1 MSTSVLVSTFSP
13 FPTLALSV
21 PAETSFA
28 DLYELLAERYPTLP
42 LHSQAADLVLSPTS
56 GALPEPSTPLS
67 SLLDD
72 DVDEHSLVSLRLV
85 PRLRGGKGGFGS
97 QLRAAGG
104 RMSSQKTSNNDS
116 CRDLSGRR
124 LSTIKEAKKL
134 AEYIETEPLRKKAQ
148 QEAQRAK
155 LEALE
160 KKLGMGPDGSIDP
173 LAGKKRRLE
182 DTEYIEQS
190 KDIVENVKSAVSVAM
205 LKKKKKAKK
214 NPSPPAE
221 ASSSGAVA
229 TTVAAASAAAEK
241 VLETATAMK
250 DQVLESSPVAAAA
263 AAAPG
268 KKRRLDDTE
277 YIEQS
282 KDIVKN
288 VKSAVAVAMLQ
299 KNDQVAATVAAASVA
314 AEKVLET
321 ATTLK
326 DRVVESSPVEP
337 IAAAATAV
345 ANASAPSLLTLG
357 SVSLLVGLV
366 TTALAQIVGPHN
378 SSLSFK
384 VNSGGNDNY
393 FLRDNTTSAQLLL
406 TSANSTSAA
415 RRLVVALPAGNSGAL
430 TYFLPKDADAGTNTN
445 ATLNVTLVE
454 GSVRSATAD
463 YFNVGVQADLRFD
476 RNATLGVTIIGAVR
490 AMRDYVEGNGVMH
503 EIFNY
508 TLASYNDTSLRLHR
522 RWINTTSPT
531 SSAYNGA
538 DLYLTVPA
546 GSAARLAVTPG
557 NNGTWTPPTVDVLVP
572 AAGGTVRVAVVTN
585 ETSLVGLG
593 TERLFLPESTNR
605 SRALQTALQGL
616 ADGQSDAAQ
625 QVSFLTYENKFTAGG
640 WRFLTYFGRDSMIA
654 LRLLMPTLTSEAIE
668 AALGAVIE
676 RANSTGALCHEETI
690 GTYCPLS
697 LTYVRS
703 LLIMGVSEITLH
715 SSVNMQNDRSDL
727 GNQPFYDYKMIDT
740 DLLLLPAMSHYFL
753 ELPQGSDRAA
763 QFLARNAT
771 LQNGTYA
778 EILNRTIHYNLAR
791 AMPFARSPTPSR
803 LIGLRPGEPVGNW
816 RDSNEGLGYGLYPFD
831 VNSAL
836 VPASLRATEAL
847 LRAGVLGSGFGGLDA
862 GEVAEVAEVWEREAP
877 GMFEVR
883 VGRGVAEERL
893 RRFVRRANLSEALL
907 KSTNSSAG
915 AQEADVSF
923 YALSLKEDG
932 TPVEVL
938 NSDMGFNLVYGA
950 NVSRA
955 FLEHVVDALQPYPRG
970 LLTDVGIVVANP
982 AYDSNA
988 TMIDVLNRAAYHGT
1002 VIWSFQQGLMAAG
1015 LARQLALCP
1024 SNNSTDASN
1033 VDTYPTPARPP
1044 SWCAD
1049 APFVQS
1055 LRAAQSRLWTA
1066 IRGAQSEI
1074 YTEVWSYAFDN
1085 ATGTFGV
1092 ADLAS
1097 LSPTG
1102 TESDAIQLWSYGF
1115 LGLLDPATGGN
1126 GTRAV

>member
-1 MSTSVLVSTFSP
+1 M
-13 FPTLALSV
+13 
-21 PAETSFA
+21 
-28 DLYELLAERYPTLP
+28 R
-42 LHSQAADLVLSPTS
+42 
-56 GALPEPSTPLS
+56 ALPV
-67 SLLDD
+67 LL
-72 DVDEHSLVSLRLV
+72 L
-85 PRLRGGKGGFGS
+85 GF
-97 QLRAAGG
+97 
-104 RMSSQKTSNNDS
+104 
-116 CRDLSGRR
+116 
-124 LSTIKEAKKL
+124 L
-134 AEYIETEPLRKKAQ
+134 AP
-148 QEAQRAK
+148 
-155 LEALE
+155 
-160 KKLGMGPDGSIDP
+160 
-173 LAGKKRRLE
+173 
-182 DTEYIEQS
+182 
-190 KDIVENVKSAVSVAM
+190 
-205 LKKKKKAKK
+205 
-214 NPSPPAE
+214 
-221 ASSSGAVA
+221 
-229 TTVAAASAAAEK
+229 
-241 VLETATAMK
+241 
-250 DQVLESSPVAAAA
+250 
-263 AAAPG
+263 
-268 KKRRLDDTE
+268 
-277 YIEQS
+277 
-282 KDIVKN
+282 
-288 VKSAVAVAMLQ
+288 
-299 KNDQVAATVAAASVA
+299 
-314 AEKVLET
+314 
-321 ATTLK
+321 
-326 DRVVESSPVEP
+326 
-337 IAAAATAV
+337 
-345 ANASAPSLLTLG
+345 
-357 SVSLLVGLV
+357 LVGPA
-366 TTALAQIVGPHN
+366 TTALAQIVGPQDA
-378 SSLSFK
+378 SLSFK
-384 VNSGGNDNY
+384 VVSGGNDNY
-393 FLRDNTTSAQLLL
+393 FLRDNITSAQLLL

-445 ATLNVTLVE
+445 ATLNVTLME

-625 QVSFLTYENKFTAGG
+625 QVSFLTYEDKFTAGG

-654 LRLLMPTLTSEAIE
+654 LRLLMPTLTSDAIE

-690 GTYCPLS
+690 GDYAS
-697 LTYVRS
+697 F
-703 LLIMGVSEITLH
+703 
-715 SSVNMQNDRSDL
+715 VNMQNNRSDL
-727 GNQPFYDYKMIDT
+727 GNQPFYDYKVQP
-740 DLLLLPAMSHYFL
+740 DLLLLPAMGHYFL

-847 LRAGVLGSGFGGLDA
+847 LRAGVLGSGFAGLDA

-893 RRFVRRANLSEALL
+893 RRFVRRANLSEAMLE
-907 KSTNSSAG
+907 STNSSAG

-955 FLEHVVDALQPYPRG
+955 FLQHVLDALQPYPRG
-970 LLTDVGIVVANP
+970 LLTDVGMVVANP